1 MMKSKPKTPRHR
13 CKIRLQSNI
22 LQNHSSR
29 KHICRKKATELER
42 QRSGSND
49 LRLFARQRTQAA
61 NRLHRVRAPG
71 NESPR
76 KILLDSLL
84 LLLLLH
90 SLNCLHLPW
99 QKNRDGRKQKGQA
112 FPFLSSSQ
120 IPKPEVLW
128 REPNPPP
135 YLYTYAA
142 IPTRIIT
149 CTEFSRH

>member
-29 KHICRKKATELER
+29 KHMCRKKATELER

-61 NRLHRVRAPG
+61 KRPHRVPAPG
-71 NESPR
+71 

-84 LLLLLH
+84 LLLLLLFH
-90 SLNCLHLPW
+90 SLNCVHLPW

-112 FPFLSSSQ
+112 LPLSSSSQ
-120 IPKPEVLW
+120 IPKPEVRW
-128 REPNPPP
+128 REPHPRP

-142 IPTRIIT
+142 IPTRIIS
-149 CTEFSRH
+149 CTEFLPH

>member
-42 QRSGSND
+42 QIRY
-49 LRLFARQRTQAA
+49 RWPQMFARQRTQAA
-61 NRLHRVRAPG
+61 KRLHQVPAPG
-71 NESPR
+71 NESAR

-99 QKNRDGRKQKGQA
+99 QKNRDGGKQKGQA